1 MKVIFSTILLI
12 FLTGCNT
19 VTKAPPFP
27 ELPKDIS
34 FQCPELKEAEKSPE
48 LSKLLD
54 TVVQNYGTYYE
65 CRVKVEAII
74 EWHKRQKEIYNKAV
88 K

>member
-1 MKVIFSTILLI
+1 MKKLVLLVPIIL
-12 FLTGCNT
+12 LTGCLT
-19 VTKAPPFP
+19 TAPKFP
-27 ELPKDIS
+27 DIPADIAQS
-34 FQCPELKEAEKSPE
+34 CPDLREAEKSPE

-65 CRVKVEAII
+65 CRVKIDAFI
-74 EWHKRQKEIYNKAV
+74 EWHKQQKEIYNKAV

>member
-1 MKVIFSTILLI
+1 MNKLLLLI
-12 FLTGCNT
+12 SAVLLSGCVA
-19 VTKAPPFP
+19 VTKPPAFP
-27 ELPKDIS
+27 DLPKEITE
-34 FQCPELKEAEKSPE
+34 QCPELREAEKSPE

-65 CRVKVEAII
+65 CRVKVEAVV
-74 EWHKRQKEIYNKAV
+74 EWHKKQKEIYEKAI